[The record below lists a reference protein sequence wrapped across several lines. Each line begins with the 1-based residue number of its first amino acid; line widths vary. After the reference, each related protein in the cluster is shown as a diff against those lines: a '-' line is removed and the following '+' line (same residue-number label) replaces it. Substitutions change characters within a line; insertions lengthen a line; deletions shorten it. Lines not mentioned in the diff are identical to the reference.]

1 MKLVLRTPLY
11 HALLLVAALA
21 LLAMGNGWAALSP
34 EDLLEPDK
42 AFRISTRGLDE
53 RTVEVRFEIADGYYM
68 YRDRFKFETASGKL
82 LADAELPAGVLKK
95 DEFFGETETYRREVL
110 IRIPLTADDV
120 ERGRVKLKVTSQ
132 GCSDTGVCYVPLE
145 QVVDVRLP
153 GSAAGSGPAASARI
167 RAWLAQT
174 SFQALLAAAALAI
187 FSLSL
192 RFAPTLKG
200 LRGAARAAHWPYP
213 ALAFAFAALVATAA
227 SPVLLQQVRDAV
239 WGALFIMAAV
249 WLRVL
254 DPLPEHTRGVV
265 RFGKGLGVMALAA
278 GIVLLAFA
286 LGARGL
292 LVAQPTPAAF
302 AGHATP
308 RFERIADV
316 RELEARVRGAPTP
329 TMLDFYADWCVTCKE
344 MERFTF
350 SDPAVAERM
359 SRMQLLQ
366 ADVTRN
372 TSADKELLRHFGLFG
387 PPAILFFDQAGNEMR
402 SLRVIG
408 YKSAEEFRT
417 VLDDVLSGAGKAAGD
432 RP

>member
-1 MKLVLRTPLY
+1 MPTPLR
-11 HALLLVAALA
+11 HALLFAAALT
-21 LLAMGNGWAALSP
+21 LLALGNGRAALSAD
-34 EDLLEPDK
+34 DLLEPEK
-42 AFRISTRGLDE
+42 AFRVSTRGLDD

-68 YRDRFKFETASGKL
+68 YRDRFKFETAAGKV

-110 IRIPLTADDV
+110 IRVPLTAGDL

-153 GSAAGSGPAASARI
+153 GSPSGSGPAASAQI
-167 RAWLAQT
+167 DAWLAQGW
-174 SFQALLAAAALAI
+174 FKALLAAAALAI
-187 FSLSL
+187 FALSL
-192 RFAPTLKG
+192 RFAPPLKS
-200 LRGAARAAHWPYP
+200 LRGAARAARWPYP

-227 SPVLLQQVRDAV
+227 APVLLEQVRDAV
-239 WGALFIMAAV
+239 WAALLIMAAV

-254 DPLPEHTRGVV
+254 DPLPEHTRGFV
-265 RFGKGLGVMALAA
+265 RFGKGLGVMALV
-278 GIVLLAFA
+278 GGVVLLAFA

-292 LVAQPTPAAF
+292 LVAQSMTAVP
-302 AGHATP
+302 AGHAAP

-316 RELEARVRGAPTP
+316 RELETRVRGAPLP

-359 SRMQLLQ
+359 GRMQLLQ
-366 ADVTRN
+366 TDVTRN
-372 TSADKELLRHFGLFG
+372 TSTDKGLLRRFGLFG
-387 PPAILFFDQAGNEMR
+387 PPAILFFDQTGNEMR